1 MIKTVKSTLRQ
12 IPLLWGLWVPAVIA
26 IVDQLTKWA
35 ATQAFNKPMSVC
47 ASEPYINVT
56 REVSPIVDLS
66 LLCNQGVSWGML
78 QGDSAMKRWGLLAF
92 AIIMVFVLLSVLAT
106 AKDTFSRFCLSLV
119 IGGAVGNAIDRA
131 LFGAVTDFVNASDIG
146 FNYVFNVADSAISV
160 GIAGLLIAT
169 FLEWRAERNA
179 AK

>member
-1 MIKTVKSTLRQ
+1 MKTLKTTLQQ
-12 IPLLWGLWVPAVIA
+12 IPVFWGLWLPLI
-26 IVDQLTKWA
+26 IIILDQITKWA
-35 ATQAFNKPMSVC
+35 ATQAFDKPMSVC
-47 ASEPYINVT
+47 ATEPYINVT

-78 QGDSAMKRWGLLAF
+78 QGDSALKRWGLLAF
-92 AIIMVFVLLSVLAT
+92 AIVMVLVLLSVLST
-106 AKDTFSRFCLSLV
+106 AKDAFSRLCLSLV

-146 FNYVFNVADSAISV
+146 FNYVFNLADSAITV
-160 GIAGLLIAT
+160 GIIGLFIAT
-169 FLEWRAERNA
+169 IRDWWNERNA